1 MPAGDEER
9 YDVLVVGGGNAALCA
24 AIAAR
29 HDGARVVV
37 LERAPEAERGGNSTF
52 TDGVV
57 SARLTAEGSEVI
69 GGSPEEFSTYMKAE
83 LERWAKV
90 IKVANVRI
98 D

>member
-9 YDVLVVGGGNAALCA
+9 YDVMGVWYG
-24 AIAAR
+24 
-29 HDGARVVV
+29 V
-37 LERAPEAERGGNSTF
+37 LAPSRTPPEVIGRLNLELSKVIR
-52 TDGVV
+52 DGVV
-57 SARLTAEGSEVI
+57 STRLTAEGSEVI
-69 GGSPEEFSTYMKAE
+69 GGSPEEFSTYIKAE